1 MNVKNFLKP
10 TFFKV
15 IIFLFVGVVY
25 LYFARESVSAAGLSF
40 AFFYTAYGFPFQYLI
55 TGDIDKISSIVRE
68 LFLGNYF
75 SKYGNFLFNPV
86 AFALDIV
93 LIYLFSCF
101 MEVLFEKVKA
111 GGKND

>member
-1 MNVKNFLKP
+1 MNIKNFLRP
-10 TFFKV
+10 TFLKA
-15 IIFLFVGVVY
+15 ITFLFVGVVY

-55 TGDIDKISSIVRE
+55 IGDIGKISSIVGE

-75 SKYGNFLFNPV
+75 SKYGNFLFNPF
-86 AFALDIV
+86 AFALDLI

-101 MEVLFEKVKA
+101 MGVFFEKMNSSSK
-111 GGKND
+111 K